1 MKEEGKKRNPQE
13 KKERETF
20 RQRDVGWRYSH
31 WFGNGG
37 SLETSA
43 KSWERLRFCQCQTEG
58 RRTSES
64 WDVCEKLRKT
74 QILSVSNWGRADF
87 RVSRQSWRKPWRGT
101 VSGLCVWNLCWLLS
115 LFVMYKFV
123 ICLGTGCS
131 GARFKPCVCMLYLV
145 SCILCL
151 RFSRRGGDAVHMG
164 QERCLLRFLLL
175 SHLCRHPCCHPRV
188 YPGCKFSSAI
198 DAVDFLI

>member
-31 WFGNGG
+31 WFGNSG

-131 GARFKPCVCMLYLV
+131 GARFKPCVC
-145 SCILCL
+145 CILYRVFYVSDSAGEEVTL
-151 RFSRRGGDAVHMG
+151 YTWGKRDVFSVFFYFLICVVIHAVI
-164 QERCLLRFLLL
+164 QEYILDVSFPLLL
-175 SHLCRHPCCHPRV
+175 MQ
-188 YPGCKFSSAI
+188 
-198 DAVDFLI
+198 

>member
-131 GARFKPCVCMLYLV
+131 GARFKPCVCV
-145 SCILCL
+145 CCILYRVFYVSDSAGEEVTL
-151 RFSRRGGDAVHMG
+151 YTWGKRDVFSVFFYFLICVVIHAVI
-164 QERCLLRFLLL
+164 QEYILDVSFPLLL
-175 SHLCRHPCCHPRV
+175 MQ
-188 YPGCKFSSAI
+188 
-198 DAVDFLI
+198 

>member
-87 RVSRQSWRKPWRGT
+87 RVSRESWRKPWRGT
-101 VSGLCVWNLCWLLS
+101 VPGLCVWNLCWLLS

-131 GARFKPCVCMLYLV
+131 GARFKPCVYVV
-145 SCILCL
+145 SCIVY
-151 RFSRRGGDAVHMG
+151 SMSQIQ
-164 QERCLLRFLLL
+164 QERRWRCTHGAREM
-175 SHLCRHPCCHPRV
+175 SSP
-188 YPGCKFSSAI
+188 FSSTFSSVSSSMLSSKSI
-198 DAVDFLI
+198 SWM